1 MSNAPQNNNNYWNG
15 GAFCE
20 NCGILTG
27 NVINNG
33 IYPIWHAG
41 CKPGCNSHWED
52 QDPIV
57 SDDEYAHMMDE
68 EERWRE
74 ACLQE
79 SKYQEEP
86 LFELGTQRS
95 ERDIEYDRRQEL
107 CKTPTDKTDEFE
119 IWANEWGLTNQWDEE
134 LELEENEREEMACE
148 DHNVLKVVEVD
159 WETLANEPCDYIAEY
174 RHPYHEDDEELERE
188 ARAQYERE
196 MEAQD
201 REEDERE
208 EREYQESRYR
218 YYYDSDSD

>member
-1 MSNAPQNNNNYWNG
+1 MSTAPRNNNYYWNN

-27 NVINNG
+27 NVTNNG

-41 CKPGCNSHWED
+41 CKPGCNSVWED

-57 SDDEYAHMMDE
+57 SDDEYDSQDHG
-68 EERWRE
+68 
-74 ACLQE
+74 
-79 SKYQEEP
+79 QEEP
-86 LFELGTQRS
+86 LFELRTQRS

-107 CKTPTDKTDEFE
+107 CKTPTERTEEFE
-119 IWANEWGLTNQWDEE
+119 IWANEWGLTNHWDEE
-134 LELEENEREEMACE
+134 FELEHEERAEMESE

-159 WETLANEPCDYIAEY
+159 WETLAKEPRDYIAEY

-188 ARAQYERE
+188 AREEYRRE

-218 YYYDSDSD
+218 YYYDSD